1 MASGGVPGGGGGG
14 EDCPGPSPQPAP
26 PKAAPS
32 ASPSKASSSSS
43 AAAKAKRGSYQSRQR
58 RMGPAPFASFEDLSD
73 ELESPDEAKTQRA
86 LLPGIREDSGL
97 GGLEDPG
104 VSLLAAAKCLQT
116 PSTPRIDISRASS
129 SSQHEESGGSS
140 GGAGGG
146 SPEGRDPLATVAG
159 LAAGF
164 KEEGTADLRSSTEE
178 LDYHGSEK
186 EIASTRR
193 SRSAHRGGS
202 SQPPRRKSAER
213 GASPLLMQSG
223 RYELDAQSDKERKD
237 SACSEGPL
245 GLLGVG
251 GRTSRL
257 SSVGSAG
264 SGASG
269 ASGMSGLSAAS
280 ALSGAASSSGMR
292 SPSPH
297 KMLLETS
304 FCGSK
309 PIPTK
314 SMEMDDMPPGL
325 EPETK
330 TKSKKRTSKGK
341 EGDHPA
347 PGGGRQQEKPATLD
361 LKATE
366 SHYARPPAQAV
377 VQATDGPREAVS
389 ITPSS
394 STQSCQSTSSR
405 QPPAATSKSVSS
417 TPSASPKLSR
427 HSILK
432 KATEDGVV
440 TPVSEDAGQSPSP
453 ATSRKSSFTG
463 LFGRRSDSGNLL
475 SPESPTVGA
484 GVPSASGKLKG
495 SKGAISAAI
504 GGLRERSRSRSKSRE
519 HIEQTGLSIAQQS
532 SQNASTMASGGAPSP
547 SSAESKSKKDSSRNK
562 GVFSSFFKKKDKSK
576 KSKSGSSSGGPSL
589 ADTASEGDPL
599 SPDTL
604 SPDVIDADGKI
615 IPETIGNVEFTFNGD
630 SNFQNADFGLPESE
644 SRAKTDNSQKTG
656 PPAKAGI
663 ADRNSFAHDEF
674 EDKNFS
680 QNILSAPI
688 REEEEKELRKGGK
701 QQPDLFGETRDVHP
715 GDEDHHSSE
724 SEREVEYLQS
734 KEKKKDEVVGDA
746 EVETDHERKGLVL
759 QQDSFEDELPYIPT
773 TLPQERSVAL
783 PIKPVRQRTLAEIK
797 TCPIE
802 RPRSTTPINPSA
814 LEDFLVAASTS
825 LKGPSSSSGSST
837 VDERDRLRISL
848 PREDSTA
855 STGGGDVPLL
865 PPRSRSPRYSGSTP
879 AGGGTVSS
887 SWVQFPEDTP
897 HESRIR
903 GRHRSG
909 GGGTSAD
916 ESVKSPASQHSSSAS
931 PPPPPLPPRGFQPP
945 MKQWVNFEEIPEKRK
960 TPKKLHDLS
969 KDVNGGRS
977 SSKSAH
983 HQRMVYSYV
992 NPEDCKC
999 ECHETGR
1006 PGTADVVESGG
1017 GGSISERS
1025 EKGAI
1030 AKVRQTS
1037 TSRGGEGSQSLV
1049 GDRERPS
1056 SDGRK
1061 DSIVS
1066 VGEVSRLEVDNLAD
1080 RHSYQSD
1087 SSCELPNNYSVD
1099 QQETD
1104 MSEGLLK
1111 PMKPFGMDLDVSS
1124 NRSSIIS
1131 QDEPVSPENGSPN
1144 QKELLHQ

>member
-1 MASGGVPGGGGGG
+1 MASGGGGG
-14 EDCPGPSPQPAP
+14 PAP
-26 PKAAPS
+26 HPAAAKAPSS
-32 ASPSKASSSSS
+32 ASPSKASSS
-43 AAAKAKRGSYQSRQR
+43 AAVAAKAKRGSYQSRQR

-73 ELESPDEAKTQRA
+73 ELESPDEAKAQRA

-97 GGLEDPG
+97 GGQEEAG
-104 VSLLAAAKCLQT
+104 ASLLAAAICLQT

-178 LDYHGSEK
+178 LDYHGTER
-186 EIASTRR
+186 EVASTRR
-193 SRSAHRGGS
+193 SRATQRGSGGS
-202 SQPPRRKSAER
+202 QAPRRKSAER
-213 GASPLLMQSG
+213 MASPLLTQAG
-223 RYELDAQSDKERKD
+223 KYELDAQSDKERKD

-314 SMEMDDMPPGL
+314 SMEMDDLPPGL
-325 EPETK
+325 EAEVKP
-330 TKSKKRTSKGK
+330 KKRSSKGK
-341 EGDHPA
+341 EGEHPA
-347 PGGGRQQEKPATLD
+347 PDGGRLQEKPVTLD
-361 LKATE
+361 LKTVE
-366 SHYARPPAQAV
+366 SHYSRPSTQAV
-377 VQATDGPREAVS
+377 DGPKEAVTM
-389 ITPSS
+389 TPSS

-405 QPPAATSKSVSS
+405 PPPSNNAATSKSVSS

-427 HSILK
+427 HSILR
-432 KATEDGVV
+432 KATEEGVV

-475 SPESPTVGA
+475 SPESPTVG
-484 GVPSASGKLKG
+484 GGGPGSSSSGKQKG
-495 SKGAISAAI
+495 GKGAISAAI
-504 GGLRERSRSRSKSRE
+504 GGLRDRSRSRSKSRE
-519 HIEQTGLSIAQQS
+519 HIEQTGLSLVQQPSPNS
-532 SQNASTMASGGAPSP
+532 SATMTPVSGAVSSP
-547 SSAESKSKKDSSRNK
+547 SSVEPKTKKDSSRNK

-576 KSKSGSSSGGPSL
+576 KNKSGSSSGGPSIG
-589 ADTASEGDPL
+589 DTASEGDPL

-615 IPETIGNVEFTFNGD
+615 IAETIGNVEFTFNGD
-630 SNFQNADFGLPESE
+630 SNYQNSDYGLSENDSKVRMDF
-644 SRAKTDNSQKTG
+644 SQKVAPVGKMSVMDKINT
-656 PPAKAGI
+656 AV
-663 ADRNSFAHDEF
+663 NEY
-674 EDKNFS
+674 EDKNFP
-680 QNILSAPI
+680 QNVLSAPI
-688 REEEEKELRKGGK
+688 REEEERELRNGGK
-701 QQPDLFGETRDVHP
+701 AETGAVADIFGETVDMESADV
-715 GDEDHHSSE
+715 DHHSSE

-734 KEKKKDEVVGDA
+734 KEKQKDEPVG
-746 EVETDHERKGLVL
+746 EVEVEMDHERKGLVL

-837 VDERDRLRISL
+837 VEERDRLRISL
-848 PREDSTA
+848 PREDSAT
-855 STGGGDVPLL
+855 SSVGGDVPIL
-865 PPRSRSPRYSGSTP
+865 PPRSRSPRY
-879 AGGGTVSS
+879 GGGTPGTGTISS
-887 SWVQFPEDTP
+887 SWVQFTEDAPREVRT
-897 HESRIR
+897 RVKQR
-903 GRHRSG
+903 G
-909 GGGTSAD
+909 GGGTAGD
-916 ESVKSPASQHSSSAS
+916 EMVKSPASQHSSSS
-931 PPPPPLPPRGFQPP
+931 SPPPLPPRGCQPP
-945 MKQWVNFEEIPEKRK
+945 PKQWVNFEEIPEKRK
-960 TPKKLHDLS
+960 TPKKLHDAS
-969 KDVNGGRS
+969 KDVDGGRS
-977 SSKSAH
+977 SKSVH

-1006 PGTADVVESGG
+1006 PGTVDVVESGG
-1017 GGSISERS
+1017 GGASERS

-1037 TSRGGEGSQSLV
+1037 GVRGEGAQSLV
-1049 GDRERPS
+1049 GDRERRS

-1080 RHSYQSD
+1080 RHSYQRMNQFLQKMVLQTKR
-1087 SSCELPNNYSVD
+1087 SCYINEAM
-1099 QQETD
+1099 T
-1104 MSEGLLK
+1104 
-1111 PMKPFGMDLDVSS
+1111 
-1124 NRSSIIS
+1124 
-1131 QDEPVSPENGSPN
+1131 
-1144 QKELLHQ
+1144 